1 MDWQQPVGIPQLAAF
16 ALALGAGAVTLIRTF
31 ARSREPGGA
40 GRKSGRS
47 RLGIALQAM
56 GFALAGAGRI
66 DVALSW
72 SSPDSLVSTLVV
84 ALIGGTAAWL
94 FRAAATEMG
103 RNWSIVA
110 RTRADHQLVR
120 SGPFAIVRH
129 PIYLAMWLYLFS
141 LGIAFGHW
149 LTLLAGLPF
158 FLAGTLIRVREEEK
172 LLRAQFGE
180 DHARYVREV
189 PAFIPYI
196 R

>member
-1 MDWQQPVGIPQLAAF
+1 MIWHQPVGVPQLAAF
-16 ALALGAGAVTLIRTF
+16 ALVLTAGAITLIRTF
-31 ARSREPGGA
+31 VRDYEPAAVGRS
-40 GRKSGRS
+40 SGRS
-47 RLGIALQAM
+47 RLGIALQAL
-56 GFALAGAGRI
+56 GFVLTASGPI
-66 DVALSW
+66 DVALPW
-72 SSPDSLVSTLVV
+72 SSAGSLVSTFVV

-94 FRAAATEMG
+94 FRAAAAEMG
-103 RNWSIVA
+103 GNWSIVA

-120 SGPFAIVRH
+120 AGPFAIIRH

-149 LTLLAGLPF
+149 LTLLIGLPF
-158 FLAGTLIRVREEEK
+158 FLAGTRIRVREEEK

>member
-1 MDWQQPVGIPQLAAF
+1 MDWHQPVGVPQLAAF
-16 ALALGAGAVTLIRTF
+16 ALVLGAGAVALIRTL
-31 ARSREPGGA
+31 ARSREVGGG
-40 GRKSGRS
+40 GRRNGRS
-47 RLGIALQAM
+47 RLGIGLQAV
-56 GFALAGAGRI
+56 GFALAGSGRI
-66 DVALSW
+66 DVALPWYSA
-72 SSPDSLVSTLVV
+72 DALVSTFVV
-84 ALIGGTAAWL
+84 ALIGGTAVWL
-94 FRAAATEMG
+94 FTAAASEMG
-103 RNWSIVA
+103 RNWSVVA

-120 SGPFAIVRH
+120 TGPFAIVRH

-141 LGIAFGHW
+141 LGVAFGHW
-149 LTLLAGLPF
+149 LTLLLGLPF

>member
-1 MDWQQPVGIPQLAAF
+1 MDWHQPVGLPQLVAF
-16 ALALGAGAVTLIRTF
+16 ALVVAAGAVTLIRTF
-31 ARSREPGGA
+31 VGSWDPRSA

-47 RLGIALQAM
+47 RLGIALQAL
-56 GFALAGAGRI
+56 GFALAGSGRI
-66 DVALSW
+66 EVALPW
-72 SSPDSLVSTLVV
+72 SSANSVVSTLVV

-94 FRAAATEMG
+94 FHAAATEMG

-141 LGIAFGHW
+141 LGVAFGHW

>member
-1 MDWQQPVGIPQLAAF
+1 MVWHQPVGVPQLVAF
-16 ALALGAGAVTLIRTF
+16 ALVLAAGSITLIRTLV
-31 ARSREPGGA
+31 RSRAPGAA
-40 GRKSGRS
+40 GRSSSRS
-47 RLGIALQAM
+47 RLGVALQAL
-56 GFALAGAGRI
+56 GFALTGSGRI
-66 DVALSW
+66 DMALPW
-72 SSPDSLVSTLVV
+72 SSADSLVSTLVV
-84 ALIGGTAAWL
+84 VLIGGTAAGL

-129 PIYLAMWLYLFS
+129 PIYLAMWLCLFS
-141 LGIAFGHW
+141 LGVAFGHW
-149 LTLLAGLPF
+149 LTLLIGLPF

-180 DHARYVREV
+180 DHARYVREI

>member
-1 MDWQQPVGIPQLAAF
+1 MDWHQPVGVPQLVAF
-16 ALALGAGAVTLIRTF
+16 GLVLGAGAIALIRTF
-31 ARSREPGGA
+31 ARSRGIAGG
-40 GRKSGRS
+40 GRRSGRS
-47 RLGIALQAM
+47 RLGIGLQAV
-56 GFALAGAGRI
+56 GFALAGSGRI
-66 DVALSW
+66 DVALPWYST
-72 SSPDSLVSTLVV
+72 DALVSTFVV
-84 ALIGGTAAWL
+84 ALIGGTAVWL
-94 FRAAATEMG
+94 FTAAASEMG
-103 RNWSIVA
+103 RNWSVVA

-120 SGPFAIVRH
+120 TGPFGIVRH

-141 LGIAFGHW
+141 LGVAFGHW
-149 LTLLAGLPF
+149 LTLLIGLPF

>member
-1 MDWQQPVGIPQLAAF
+1 MDWHQPVGIPQLAAF
-16 ALALGAGAVTLIRTF
+16 ALVLAAGAMTLIRTCV
-31 ARSREPGGA
+31 RSREPA
-40 GRKSGRS
+40 TARRSSRRS
-47 RLGIALQAM
+47 RLGVALQAL
-56 GFALAGAGRI
+56 GFVLAASGEI
-66 DVALSW
+66 DVALPW
-72 SSPDSLVSTLVV
+72 SFADSLVSTLVV

-94 FRAAATEMG
+94 FHAAAIEMG

-141 LGIAFGHW
+141 LGVALGHW
-149 LTLLAGLPF
+149 ATLLLGLPF
-158 FLAGTLIRVREEEK
+158 FLAGTMIRVREEEK